1 MSTSVRTYGGWRER
15 RGFGIGSLSGTQTA
29 LGLGL
34 VIVGLAVV
42 LVLPA
47 ALPLL
52 LVPALGIGAMTLIRI
67 RGESVA
73 AVTGRHVRWRRRLR
87 NGGVDYRS
95 SAQLDLPDALAG
107 VELVGSD
114 MAILRD
120 TSRRTATAIVPVE
133 PQGLE
138 FADPDLVDSWVA
150 GWGQW
155 LAHLGYVPDLLHVTV
170 TVFSWPLVAA
180 AAPGLLGEILTAQQ
194 PEIGS
199 RTLVSITLRNGD
211 REPPTG
217 QLRDAVASLQ
227 ALESCGMHVLPPLT
241 SEDAVQWVRACYDPS
256 VPMGGVQVV
265 WPDARPTATRESWDR
280 YQHDAFTSAVFAW
293 DECPGEAV
301 GPHVVAGL
309 LGPAGYPKRVAMV
322 FTPVPAHA
330 AAREVDRQAEAAM
343 FRSQYRRRLGRDETA
358 RDRLD
363 VERARQ
369 TATEQAH
376 GSGLV
381 DVTVFAAA
389 SAPDDAALEQ
399 AAADLHNR
407 AGQARLRLRRA
418 YGEQAAAFTA
428 TLGVGYV
435 P

>member
-15 RGFGIGSLSGTQTA
+15 RGFGIGSMSGRQTA
-29 LGLGL
+29 AGLGL
-34 VIVGLAVV
+34 VVLGLAVV

-52 LVPALGIGAMTLIRI
+52 LVPALAAGVLTLVRV

-73 AVTGRHVRWRRRLR
+73 AVAGRHVGWRRRVRSGDLE
-87 NGGVDYRS
+87 YRS
-95 SAQLDLPDALAG
+95 SAQLALPDVLAQ
-107 VELVGSD
+107 VELLDADIALV
-114 MAILRD
+114 RD
-120 TSRRTATAIVPVE
+120 TSRRTVTALVPVE

-138 FADPDLVDSWVA
+138 FADREQVDGWVT
-150 GWGQW
+150 GWGRW
-155 LAHLGYVPDLLHVTV
+155 LAHLGYVPDLVHVTV
-170 TVFSWPLVAA
+170 TVFAWPLVARDT
-180 AAPGLLGEILTAQQ
+180 PGVLGEILAAQQ

-199 RTLVSITLRNGD
+199 RTLVSVTVKDD
-211 REPPTG
+211 RELTEG
-217 QLRDAVASLQ
+217 RIRDAVASLQ
-227 ALESCGMHVLPPLT
+227 ALNTCGMTVLPALGP
-241 SEDAVQWVRACYDPS
+241 EGIVQWVRACYDPS
-256 VPMGGVQVV
+256 LPMSAAHVV
-265 WPDARPTATRESWDR
+265 WPDARPTATREAWDHYR
-280 YQHDAFTSAVFAW
+280 HDAFCSAVFAW

-309 LGPAGYPKRVAMV
+309 LAPASYPKRISIILR
-322 FTPVPAHA
+322 PVPAHA

-358 RDRLD
+358 RERLD

-381 DVTVFAAA
+381 DVTVFAVASAADAADLEHAA
-389 SAPDDAALEQ
+389 S
-399 AAADLHNR
+399 DLHNR

-418 YGEQAAAFTA
+418 YGEQASAFAA
-428 TLGVGYV
+428 TLGLGYV